1 MMKLPLTDE
10 ELLEFVEN
18 QDKVFDIEITNDEFD
33 NKTSLIYISNLNIK
47 CNCLFNDSNKK
58 LDFIKEYLL
67 SNRIV
72 SIENVE
78 KMLLKIIL
86 ISIGYKLKDFEADIT
101 EEECEKFIKDNEEL
115 ISKLQTFLDSLVIYG
130 ISTYVQ
136 EDKKKDF
143 MKDIETIDD
152 AEYIG
157 LNVVNLLKYQE
168 LSFYYVFRN
177 IGEQYNFVKQF
188 NDYIFDGKNLFYYF
202 NNDNNMLIKMI
213 PLMLGE

>member
-1 MMKLPLTDE
+1 MKLPLTDE

-78 KMLLKIIL
+78 KMVIKIIL
-86 ISIGYKLKDFEADIT
+86 YSIGYKLKDFEADIT

-115 ISKLQTFLDSLVIYG
+115 VSKLQTFLDSLVIYG

-143 MKDIETIDD
+143 MKDIKIIDD

-168 LSFYYVFRN
+168 LSFYYVFRD

>member
-1 MMKLPLTDE
+1 MKLPLTDE

-18 QDKVFDIEITNDEFD
+18 QDKVFDIDIVNDEFD

-67 SNRIV
+67 SSRIV
-72 SIENVE
+72 SIENIE
-78 KMLLKIIL
+78 KMVIKVIL
-86 ISIGYKLKDFEADIT
+86 YSIGYKLKDFEADIT

-115 ISKLQTFLDSLVIYG
+115 VSKLQTFLDSLVIYG

-152 AEYIG
+152 VEYIG
-157 LNVVNLLKYQE
+157 LNVVNLLKYKE
-168 LSFYYVFRN
+168 LSFYYVFKD

>member
-1 MMKLPLTDE
+1 MKLPLTDE

-18 QDKVFDIEITNDEFD
+18 QDKVFDIDIVNDEFD

-67 SNRIV
+67 SSRIV
-72 SIENVE
+72 SIENIE
-78 KMLLKIIL
+78 KMVIKVIL
-86 ISIGYKLKDFEADIT
+86 YSIGYKLKDFEADIT
-101 EEECEKFIKDNEEL
+101 EEECKKFIKDNEEL
-115 ISKLQTFLDSLVIYG
+115 VSKLQTFLDSLVIYG

-152 AEYIG
+152 VEYIG
-157 LNVVNLLKYQE
+157 LNVVNLLKYKE
-168 LSFYYVFRN
+168 LSFYYVFKD

>member
-1 MMKLPLTDE
+1 MKLPLTDE

-78 KMLLKIIL
+78 KMVIKVIL
-86 ISIGYKLKDFEADIT
+86 YSIGYKLKDFEADIT

-115 ISKLQTFLDSLVIYG
+115 VSKLQTFLDSLVIYG

-143 MKDIETIDD
+143 MKDIKIIDD

-168 LSFYYVFRN
+168 LSFYYVFRD

>member
-1 MMKLPLTDE
+1 MKLPLTDE

-18 QDKVFDIEITNDEFD
+18 QDKVFDIDIVNDEFD

-67 SNRIV
+67 SSRIV
-72 SIENVE
+72 SIENIE
-78 KMLLKIIL
+78 KMVIKVIL
-86 ISIGYKLKDFEADIT
+86 YSIGYKLKDFEADIT
-101 EEECEKFIKDNEEL
+101 DEECEKFIKDNEEL
-115 ISKLQTFLDSLVIYG
+115 VSKLQIFLDSLVIYG

-152 AEYIG
+152 VEYIG
-157 LNVVNLLKYQE
+157 LNVVNLLKYKE
-168 LSFYYVFRN
+168 LSFYYVFKD

>member
-1 MMKLPLTDE
+1 MKLPLTDE

-18 QDKVFDIEITNDEFD
+18 QDNVFDIEVNNDEFD

-47 CNCLFNDSNKK
+47 CNCSFNDSTKK

-72 SIENVE
+72 SIENIE
-78 KMLLKIIL
+78 KMVIKIIL
-86 ISIGYKLKDFEADIT
+86 YSIGYKLKDFEADIS

-115 ISKLQTFLDSLVIYG
+115 VSKLQTFLDSLVIYG

-143 MKDIETIDD
+143 MKNIQVIDD
-152 AEYIG
+152 NEYIG
-157 LNVVNLLKYQE
+157 LNIVNLFKYKE
-168 LSFYYVFRN
+168 LSFYYVFKS
-177 IGEQYNFVKQF
+177 IGEQYNFIKQF

>member
-1 MMKLPLTDE
+1 MKLPLTDE

-18 QDKVFDIEITNDEFD
+18 QDKVFDIDIVNDEFD

-67 SNRIV
+67 SSRIV
-72 SIENVE
+72 SIENIE
-78 KMLLKIIL
+78 KMVIKVIL
-86 ISIGYKLKDFEADIT
+86 YSIGYKLKDFEADIT

-115 ISKLQTFLDSLVIYG
+115 VSKLQIFLDSLVIYG

-152 AEYIG
+152 VEYIG
-157 LNVVNLLKYQE
+157 LNVVNLLKYKE
-168 LSFYYVFRN
+168 LSFYYVFKD

>member
-47 CNCLFNDSNKK
+47 CNCIFKDSEKK

-67 SNRIV
+67 SSRIV

-78 KMLLKIIL
+78 KMLIKIIL
-86 ISIGYKLKDFEADIT
+86 VSTGYKLKDFEADIT
-101 EEECEKFIKDNEEL
+101 DEECEKFIEENSEL
-115 ISKLQTFLDSLVIYG
+115 MNKLQTFLDSLLIYG
-130 ISTYVQ
+130 ITVYVQ
-136 EDKKKDF
+136 KDKKEEF
-143 MKDIETIDD
+143 LKDIQVIDD

-157 LNVVNLLKYQE
+157 LNIVNLLKYKE
-168 LSFYYVFRN
+168 LSFYYVFREL
-177 IGEQYNFVKQF
+177 GEQYNFVKQF
-188 NDYIFDGKNLFYYF
+188 NDYMFDGNNLYYYF
-202 NNDNNMLIKMI
+202 NNENNMLLKMV

>member
-18 QDKVFDIEITNDEFD
+18 QDKVFDIDIVNDEFD

-67 SNRIV
+67 SSRIV
-72 SIENVE
+72 SIENIE
-78 KMLLKIIL
+78 KMVIKVIL
-86 ISIGYKLKDFEADIT
+86 YSIGYKLKDFEADIT

-115 ISKLQTFLDSLVIYG
+115 VSKLQTFLDSLVIYG

-157 LNVVNLLKYQE
+157 LNIVNLLKYKE
-168 LSFYYVFRN
+168 LSFYYVFRD

>member
-86 ISIGYKLKDFEADIT
+86 ISIGYKLKDFESDIT

>member
-1 MMKLPLTDE
+1 MKLPLTDE

-78 KMLLKIIL
+78 KMVIKIIL
-86 ISIGYKLKDFEADIT
+86 YSIGYKLKDFEADIT

-115 ISKLQTFLDSLVIYG
+115 VSKLQTFLDSLVIYG

-143 MKDIETIDD
+143 MKDIEIIDD

-168 LSFYYVFRN
+168 LSFYYVFRD

>member
-1 MMKLPLTDE
+1 MKLPLTDE

-18 QDKVFDIEITNDEFD
+18 QDKVFNIDIVNDEFD

-67 SNRIV
+67 SSRIV
-72 SIENVE
+72 SIENIE
-78 KMLLKIIL
+78 KMVIKVIL
-86 ISIGYKLKDFEADIT
+86 YSIGYKLKDFEADIT

-115 ISKLQTFLDSLVIYG
+115 VSKLQTFLDSLVIYG

-168 LSFYYVFRN
+168 LSFYYVFRD

-188 NDYIFDGKNLFYYF
+188 NDYIFDGKNLFYHF

>member
-18 QDKVFDIEITNDEFD
+18 QDKVFDIDIVNDEFD
-33 NKTSLIYISNLNIK
+33 NRTSLIYISNLNIK

-67 SNRIV
+67 SSRIV
-72 SIENVE
+72 SIENIE
-78 KMLLKIIL
+78 KMVIKVIL
-86 ISIGYKLKDFEADIT
+86 YSIGYKLKDFEADIT

-115 ISKLQTFLDSLVIYG
+115 VSKLQTFLDSLVIYG

-157 LNVVNLLKYQE
+157 LNIVNLLKYKE
-168 LSFYYVFRN
+168 LSFYYVFRD